1 QSRGAWPAA
10 RGNRRVCAELHLQL
24 LVIPDDRYIAVP
36 GMSIFGKQRC
46 RCNGRLVN
54 GLDPKSITR
63 FGVFPPGSICDKV
76 DIIVTMKSGKQI
88 CVNPNSKMVKNILS
102 GLTKNGDKPQG

>member
-1 QSRGAWPAA
+1 HFITLYFC
-10 RGNRRVCAELHLQL
+10 NL
-24 LVIPDDRYIAVP
+24 P

-76 DIIVTMKSGKQI
+76 DIIVTMKSRKQI
-88 CVNPNSKMVKNILS
+88 C
-102 GLTKNGDKPQG
+102 NGDKPQAWGVPQGRSPRRAIFLGGAKFKRNLNH